1 MKKRSPVIWLTGM
14 SGSGKTTLS
23 NELEELFVEKGY
35 SVRIVDGGDV
45 RAQDDYKLG
54 FGHADVMINNM
65 RIAALCN
72 EVRSEYDAI
81 IVPVISPYNDIR
93 LKVRAEL
100 GGNFHLVYLKV
111 DIESLRARDPKGL
124 YAKADRGE
132 ITGLIGYSDINPYDE
147 PKNADLVIE
156 TGNEVA
162 VEDSK
167 NQLFKYINTSIFID
181 KYLY

>member
-1 MKKRSPVIWLTGM
+1 MKKRAPVIWLTGM

-23 NELEELFVEKGY
+23 NDLEELFVEKGY
-35 SVRIVDGGDV
+35 SVRIVDGDDV
-45 RAQDDYKLG
+45 RAKDDKKLG

-65 RIAALCN
+65 RIAAICK
-72 EVRSEYDAI
+72 EARTQYDAI

-93 LKVRAEL
+93 EKVRSEL
-100 GGNFHLVYLKV
+100 GSNFYLVYLKV

-132 ITGLIGYSDINPYDE
+132 ITDLIGYSDVNPYDVPE
-147 PKNADLVIE
+147 KADLVIE
-156 TGNEVA
+156 TGNDIA
-162 VEDSK
+162 IEDSK
-167 NQLFKYINTSIFID
+167 KQMFEYINTAIFID